1 MGGLSFFGDGLFAY
15 LSGTTTGRK
24 IADAFIV
31 ASVFTWIAGAY
42 LIATNYPALKTVFAS
57 PIDMKGLVQLD
68 KSINDI
74 LTITMSEAGFDR
86 AALSRFHNSVAD
98 LQGRHFVYESRS
110 NEVVQPGVSM
120 ISALRQNLLV
130 SMINVWAQ
138 SFVKNECVYMTDI
151 GPTDQFYE
159 FFRQIG
165 TKSAMKCPVYNTQ
178 GVLVGYIDME
188 FTTKSM
194 SLADMKKLEPKVR
207 EAAAKIGAILSLRS
221 SD

>member
-15 LSGTTTGRK
+15 LSGTTIGRK

-31 ASVFTWIAGAY
+31 ASVFTWISGAY
-42 LIATNYPALKTVFAS
+42 LVATNYKSLKQAFITQT
-57 PIDMKGLVQLD
+57 IDMKGLVQLD
-68 KSINDI
+68 KSINEI
-74 LTITMSEAGFDR
+74 LTYSMNENGFDR

-120 ISALRQNLLV
+120 ISQLRQNLLI
-130 SMINVWAQ
+130 SMINIWAQ
-138 SFVKNECVYMTDI
+138 SFIKDECVYMTDVQ
-151 GPTDQFYE
+151 PTDQFYE

-165 TKSAMKCPVYNTQ
+165 TKSVMKCPVHNTQ

-188 FTTKSM
+188 FTTKSVPM
-194 SLADMKKLEPKVR
+194 VEMKLKEAKVR
-207 EAAAKIGAILSLRS
+207 ETASKIGAILSLRS
-221 SD
+221 E